1 MNTIEEDIRR
11 TAEPLRFTESVRVV
25 GDVGAGAVVLVEGS
39 LWVSGSVEDA
49 QIDATGN
56 VTVQGGF
63 AGIGAGR
70 VACGGDFKAS
80 FVQGQRV
87 EARGDIVLEAAAL
100 SATLFAS
107 GRVRVGNR
115 DGRIVGGQTQAYLGL
130 ETGTIGSKRAVTT
143 RVQVG
148 IDPIVDL
155 GIEALE
161 RRAMELAR
169 RRIGFLKDSTY
180 LAQKTD
186 DVQRSASADLR
197 AAAEAVQADLIEV
210 GEEIIGIRKNARMD
224 TDATV
229 TVHQACYPPV
239 EISVCCSRI
248 FNEAETGPV
257 VFRLLGDRIVLDQ
270 WTLR

>member
-1 MNTIEEDIRR
+1 MYTVEENIRR
-11 TAEPLRFTESVRVV
+11 TTEPQRFTESVRVV
-25 GDVGAGAVVLVEGS
+25 GDVLSGAVVLVEGS
-39 LWVSGSVEDA
+39 IWVSGSVEDA

-63 AGIGAGR
+63 AGVGSGR
-70 VACGGDFKAS
+70 IACGGDFRAS

-87 EARGDIVLEAAAL
+87 EARGDIMLEAAAL
-100 SATLFAS
+100 SGTLFAC

-115 DGRIVGGQTQAYLGL
+115 DGRIVGGHTQAYLGL

-148 IDPIVDL
+148 IDPIADL

-180 LAQKTD
+180 LAQSSG
-186 DVQRSASADLR
+186 DVERTACADLR
-197 AAAEAVQADLIEV
+197 AACEAVQADLIEV
-210 GEEIIGIRKNARMD
+210 GEEIIDLRRNARMN